1 MNAATH
7 SALLGSV
14 EQAIAAVLAV
24 PADAPHPTA
33 VAHAL
38 YESVY
43 EANLAGLDETVDDL
57 LERARKDAADPAA
70 RVLSSAYL
78 QENDLQFRDPN
89 IAGLDVRRVE
99 LIDHGAESSELQ
111 LSLVPTSTGALLP
124 HTTRPG
130 EQVILTIGTEL
141 QLMAN
146 NNLPEDRATVLHQ
159 RGFDFTHLNGKLEY
173 YYGLRTTRRLAWG
186 MAMVAMTDQRAYG
199 VIFDE
204 DVRGAG
210 RSAERDSMPIT
221 FIEADGWGSVVVFSA
236 ERDLFDDFE
245 IITALIGKSRP
256 YVNIIG
262 DCSLA
267 METYQVVERNAIV
280 KPGKAQIAD
289 AVRVFMGA

>member
-1 MNAATH
+1 MNAATQ
-7 SALLGSV
+7 SASLGSV

-24 PADAPHPTA
+24 PAGAAHPTA
-33 VAHAL
+33 AAHAL
-38 YESVY
+38 YERVY
-43 EANLAGLDETVDDL
+43 EARLAGLNETVDDL
-57 LERARKDAADPAA
+57 IERAREDAADPAA

-99 LIDHGAESSELQ
+99 LIGHGTESPELQ
-111 LSLVPTSTGALLP
+111 LRLVPTSTGALLP
-124 HTTRPG
+124 QTTRPG
-130 EQVILTIGTEL
+130 EQVIITIGTEL

-173 YYGLRTTRRLAWG
+173 YYGLRTARRLAWG
-186 MAMVAMTDQRAYG
+186 MAMVAITDQRACG

-210 RSAERDSMPIT
+210 RSAERDSMPMT

-236 ERDLFDDFE
+236 ERDLFDDLE

-267 METYQVVERNAIV
+267 METYQVVERNVIV

-289 AVRVFMGA
+289 AVRVFMGT